1 MSITGVA
8 VSKILIFLRYHF
20 HAIEII
26 VCNAM
31 VVTDL
36 ELGEGRDDGKT
47 PLHGHGE
54 RGEHGAG

>member
-1 MSITGVA
+1 M
-8 VSKILIFLRYHF
+8 SKILIFLRYHF